1 MQDIESIVESV
12 KILLADYGLSPG
24 TIDMQYYAIYKP
36 VINRHH
42 EIGVSEY
49 SEEIVATFFDEYKE
63 RLEAHTVTRSY
74 FSTVRRS
81 IQHLDSCAKTGVVD
95 FTPFERPFQIIP
107 SPAHLRMVNDCLEG
121 QNIGDEKNV
130 NLQMRHFFCFME
142 QRIPEDEPITDEL
155 VREFIL
161 EECSKYS
168 GSIGCI
174 LRAVRIIV
182 PYLRTKGLMTGTADY
197 TAFTPKAPRT
207 KMQVPYSPEEVEAM
221 LDALGTTAID
231 VRNKAMLLLG
241 YDSGLRA
248 GDIIKLTLDD
258 IDWSKGEVAI
268 VQGKT
273 AEPLWLPIH
282 PTTMNAVAD
291 YILKARPMSEY
302 RTVFLTVARPYRPL
316 ASGSSLSVMMAELSK
331 KVGIELVPGRAFHG
345 VRRSF
350 AINLA
355 EADVPL
361 ETISQMLGHKD
372 FSTDRQYL
380 TFNRTQTSMCAMGFE
395 LVPLASEYYLSD
407 VSQTGGGQK

>member
-1 MQDIESIVESV
+1 
-12 KILLADYGLSPG
+12 
-24 TIDMQYYAIYKP
+24 
-36 VINRHH
+36 
-42 EIGVSEY
+42 
-49 SEEIVATFFDEYKE
+49 
-63 RLEAHTVTRSY
+63 
-74 FSTVRRS
+74 
-81 IQHLDSCAKTGVVD
+81 
-95 FTPFERPFQIIP
+95 
-107 SPAHLRMVNDCLEG
+107 
-121 QNIGDEKNV
+121 
-130 NLQMRHFFCFME
+130 
-142 QRIPEDEPITDEL
+142 
-155 VREFIL
+155 
-161 EECSKYS
+161 
-168 GSIGCI
+168 
-174 LRAVRIIV
+174 
-182 PYLRTKGLMTGTADY
+182 MTGTADY